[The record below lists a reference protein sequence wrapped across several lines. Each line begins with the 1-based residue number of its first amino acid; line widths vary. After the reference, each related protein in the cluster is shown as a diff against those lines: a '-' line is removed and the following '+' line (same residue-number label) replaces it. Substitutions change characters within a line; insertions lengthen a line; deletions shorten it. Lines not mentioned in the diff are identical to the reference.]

1 MAEIGEQGKSFNFSS
16 ATRSANFRPDIDRIK
31 QHDPYRQKYVR
42 ITRIVQGVGLL
53 TAGFAVRLW
62 TTGNGV
68 WAVVVGILA
77 LLLLAVGYMI
87 GRGANASIY
96 ESGLLIPG
104 RIVALNPLQLVVMA
118 DMNNSVDDDDE
129 HNVDHKDADEAE
141 NADNP
146 NTADKTD
153 NTEEAAIKNGNDLY
167 GVRRVTLKDLPVHTL
182 QIGERVPC
190 AAGFGGSNLGGWG
203 HFEPRPLV
211 WATDDLTIITAAAA
225 AIPDEEWA
233 RLDRLASEL
242 PQIEEEQV
250 AFYDAELRFIEA
262 K

>member
-31 QHDPYRQKYVR
+31 QYDPYRQKYVR
-42 ITRIVQGVGLL
+42 ITRIGQGVGLL

-68 WAVVVGILA
+68 WAVVVGVLG

-129 HNVDHKDADEAE
+129 HNADHKDDNEAV
-141 NADNP
+141 
-146 NTADKTD
+146 
-153 NTEEAAIKNGNDLY
+153 IKNANDLY
-167 GVRRVTLKDLPVHTL
+167 GVRRVTLKGLPVHTL
-182 QIGERVPC
+182 QVGERIPC

-211 WATDDLTIITAAAA
+211 WATNDLSIITAATA

-233 RLDRLASEL
+233 RLDRLSSEL
-242 PQIEEEQV
+242 PEIAEDQV